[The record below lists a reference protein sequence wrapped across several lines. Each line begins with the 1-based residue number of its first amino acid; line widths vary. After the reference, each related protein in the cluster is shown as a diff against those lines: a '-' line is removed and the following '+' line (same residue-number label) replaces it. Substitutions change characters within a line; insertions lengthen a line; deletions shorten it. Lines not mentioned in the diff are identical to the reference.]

1 MFKIFDKTIKTGML
15 YLVLMMATL
24 ILLATMIGNVSATT
38 YTITTNNS
46 TSSIDAFLSNEDYE
60 NPSPLANGDTV
71 VFNAGKYNLDL
82 NVNKAIKLKA
92 NGKVT
97 VNNIFTSKNTI
108 VTGFI
113 VKEGFYADRSNNIS
127 KNTIGYLQLSGSK
140 SRIINNIIK
149 GGLSVYGSN
158 NVVKKN
164 YISSESSIDG
174 RKNIVDSNTFKKNV
188 YIYDNNNKIVG
199 NKVATNY
206 KIFTSGKKNILKN
219 NKQSYRDLALSD
231 VGKTSKGH
239 FLSVKNL
246 GTKSTK
252 VCYIKIDN
260 YDRTVYKIK
269 IPALKKGKSTKVF
282 IPKRIINKLKYRYYE
297 TTYYGGYIYLDYKN
311 KNKDADLSNNHL
323 DLISNKKGYEVYV
336 NMM

>member
-1 MFKIFDKTIKTGML
+1 MLKKIII
-15 YLVLMMATL
+15 AL
-24 ILLATMIGNVSATT
+24 ILLLTILFVVNNVNAAT
-38 YTITTNNS
+38 YTISTSNS
-46 TSSIDAFLSNEDYE
+46 TSSIDVFLSDEDWE

-71 VFNAGKYNLDL
+71 IFKAGKYNLDL

-97 VNNIFTSKNTI
+97 VNNIFISKNTI

-113 VKEGFYADRSNNIS
+113 VKEGFYAHKSNNIS
-127 KNTIGYLQLSGSK
+127 KNTIGYLQLFGSK
-140 SRIINNIIK
+140 SHIINNIIK
-149 GGLSVYGSN
+149 GGLSVHGSN
-158 NVVKKN
+158 NVVKNN

-174 RKNIVDSNTFKKNV
+174 RKNIVTSNTFKKNV

-219 NKQSYRDLALSD
+219 NKQSYRDLALSN
-231 VGKTSKGH
+231 VGKISKGH
-239 FLSVKNL
+239 VLSVKNV

-269 IPALKKGKSTKVF
+269 VPALKKGKSTKVI

-297 TTYYGGYIYLDYKN
+297 TTYYGGYIYLDNKN
-311 KNKDADLSNNHL
+311 KNKDADLSNNRL
-323 DLISNKKGYEVYV
+323 D
-336 NMM
+336 